1 MEVPRKYI
9 KERQLGRG
17 AYGKIYLVS
26 VNGKQLALKRI
37 KANSEEGVDLSAI
50 REIKILREIEHRH
63 IIRVFDVFAEKKK
76 RMCLL
81 MEYIPYDLRN
91 IINQKSFFFNELE
104 AVEIVHQMLSAL
116 RFLHTKAILHRDIK
130 PSNILI
136 TKEGVCKLI
145 DFGLAR
151 NFDAR
156 EDPLTKNVC
165 TRWYRSPEILYGAQ
179 YYGTKV
185 DIWALGCVF
194 AELVLGKPL
203 FMGSSEIDQLSK
215 IFGVR
220 GNPNVESW
228 PEVKKLPL
236 YFEFDDCYEVP
247 MKKIL
252 VNASAQMVAAV
263 EDMLNLNPN
272 RRPSA
277 EELLERD
284 LFKNHDHELALES
297 LKSKLENIDCKH

>member
-1 MEVPRKYI
+1 MEDSRKYI

-17 AYGKIYLVS
+17 AYGKIYLVTS
-26 VNGKQLALKRI
+26 NGRKMALKRI
-37 KANSEEGVDLSAI
+37 KTNNQEGVDLSAI
-50 REIKILREIEHRH
+50 REIKILREIEHPN
-63 IIRVFDVFAEKKK
+63 IIRVFDVFSEKQK

-81 MEYIPYDLRN
+81 MDYIPYDLRN
-91 IINQKSFFFNELE
+91 LINNKSFLFNELE
-104 AVEIVHQMLSAL
+104 AVEIIYQVLTAMQ
-116 RFLHTKAILHRDIK
+116 FLHNRAILHRDIK

-136 TKEGVCKLI
+136 TEDGQCKLI

-151 NFDAR
+151 TFDAKN
-156 EDPLTKNVC
+156 DPLTKNVC

-185 DIWALGCVF
+185 DIWAIGCVF
-194 AELVLGKPL
+194 AELVLGQPI
-203 FMGSSEIDQLSK
+203 FMGISEIDQLSK

-220 GNPNVESW
+220 GIPDTTTW

-236 YFEFDDCYEVP
+236 YFEFEDCFEVP

-252 VNASAQMVAAV
+252 VNASPQMVSAV
-263 EDMLNLNPN
+263 ESMLNLNPN

-277 EELLERD
+277 ADLLKLP
-284 LFKNHDHELALES
+284 LFADHDHENALAS
-297 LKSKLENIDCKH
+297 LSQKLKELDVKH

>member
-1 MEVPRKYI
+1 MEASQKYI

-17 AYGKIYLVS
+17 AYGKIYLVE
-26 VNGKQLALKRI
+26 VKGKQMALKRI
-37 KANSEEGVDLSAI
+37 KTNNKEGVDLSAI
-50 REIKILREIEHRH
+50 REIKILREIEHAH
-63 IIRVFDVFAEKKK
+63 IIRVFDVFSEKQK

-91 IINQKSFFFNELE
+91 LINNKSFLLSELE
-104 AVEIVHQMLSAL
+104 AVEIVFQMLKAL
-116 RFLHTKAILHRDIK
+116 DFLHTKAILHRDVK
-130 PSNILI
+130 PSNILL
-136 TKEGVCKLI
+136 TEQAQCKLI

-151 NFDAR
+151 TFDAKT
-156 EDPLTKNVC
+156 DPLTKNVC

-220 GNPNVESW
+220 GIPDVKTW

-236 YFEFDDCYEVP
+236 YFEFEDCFEVP

-252 VNASAQMVAAV
+252 VNASPRMVSAV
-263 EDMLNLNPN
+263 EHMLQLNPN
-272 RRPSA
+272 RRPTA
-277 EELLERD
+277 CELLALP
-284 LFKNHDHELALES
+284 LFAEHDHESALGSLAQK
-297 LKSKLENIDCKH
+297 LKELDIKH

>member
-1 MEVPRKYI
+1 MKKDYCPGFIDLAAGGVI
-9 KERQLGRG
+9 G
-17 AYGKIYLVS
+17 AG
-26 VNGKQLALKRI
+26 
-37 KANSEEGVDLSAI
+37 EDEDLSAI
-50 REIKILREIEHRH
+50 REIKILREINHPH
-63 IIRVFDVFAEKKK
+63 IIRVYDVFSEKQK

-81 MEYIPYDLRN
+81 MEYIPYDLRVLIEN
-91 IINQKSFFFNELE
+91 KSFLFTELD
-104 AVEIVHQMLSAL
+104 AVEIVFQMLKAL
-116 RFLHTKAILHRDIK
+116 NFLHTKAILHRDVK
-130 PSNILI
+130 PSNILL
-136 TKEGVCKLI
+136 TETGEAKLI

-151 NFDAR
+151 TFDGKN
-156 EDPLTKNVC
+156 DPLTKNVC

-220 GNPNVESW
+220 GFPDMKSW
-228 PEVKKLPL
+228 PEVRKLPL
-236 YFEFDDCYEVP
+236 YFEFEDCFEVP

-252 VNASAQMVAAV
+252 VNSSPQMVAAV
-263 EDMLNLNPN
+263 ESMLNLNPN

-277 EELLERD
+277 AELLELD
-284 LFKNHDHELALES
+284 LFQKHDHVKAKES
-297 LKSKLENIDCKH
+297 LSVKFKQLNYKH

>member
-1 MEVPRKYI
+1 MEVPQKYT
-9 KERQLGRG
+9 KLRQLGRG

-26 VNGKQLALKRI
+26 VNNKEMALKRI

-50 REIKILREIEHRH
+50 REIKILREIQHPH
-63 IIRVFDVFAEKKK
+63 IIRVFDVFSEKKK

-81 MEYIPYDLRN
+81 MEYIPFDLRN

-104 AVEIVHQMLSAL
+104 AVEIVYQMLQAMD
-116 RFLHTKAILHRDIK
+116 FLHRKAILHRDIK

-136 TKEGVCKLI
+136 TSQGVCKLI

-151 NFDAR
+151 TFDAR
-156 EDPLTKNVC
+156 NDPLTKNVC

-185 DIWALGCVF
+185 DIWSLGCVF

-215 IFGVR
+215 IFGIR
-220 GNPNVESW
+220 GNPKVENW

-236 YFEFDDCYEVP
+236 YFEFDDCFEVP

-252 VNASAQMVAAV
+252 VNSSAEMVTAV
-263 EDMLNLNPN
+263 ENMLNLNPN

-277 EELLERD
+277 EELLKLD
-284 LFKNHDHELALES
+284 LFTKHDHNAALES
-297 LKSKLENIDCKH
+297 LKSKLQKINCKH